1 MSRPIDER
9 YNRKAVEVES
19 LALDVASLI
28 IREMELSG
36 VKRAELA
43 RRMGISRAQLNQML
57 NGDHD
62 MTLKTVAEALYEL
75 DIRLTIGIKLL
86 PGKVR

>member
-1 MSRPIDER
+1 
-9 YNRKAVEVES
+9 
-19 LALDVASLI
+19 
-28 IREMELSG
+28 
-36 VKRAELA
+36 
-43 RRMGISRAQLNQML
+43 ML